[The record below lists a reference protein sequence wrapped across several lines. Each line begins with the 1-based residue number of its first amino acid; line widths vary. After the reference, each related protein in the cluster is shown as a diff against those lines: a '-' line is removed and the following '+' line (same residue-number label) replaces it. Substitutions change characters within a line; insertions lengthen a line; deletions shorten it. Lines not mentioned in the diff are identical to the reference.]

1 MTALASQPASPVE
14 ATTEAAALPA
24 AGSSFYTAMRLLPA
38 EQRDAMYA
46 VYAFCRAVDDVADD
60 GGAREVRAAELD
72 RWRADIDALYAGRP
86 VPRTQALVGPVQQF
100 GLKRED
106 FQAVIDGMAMDAEAD
121 IVAPDSATL
130 DLYCDR
136 VASAVGRLSVRIFGL
151 PEEPGIKLAHHLGRA
166 LQLTNILRDIDE
178 DAERG
183 RLYLP
188 AEPLAAIGLSH
199 PTPESALAH
208 PRLGEVCAR
217 LLDEAQA
224 HYDASWAIMHAQPRR
239 ATKAPRIMGAAYHL
253 ILVGLRKR
261 GWAAPRARVKP
272 GKLALVGV
280 LLRHAVV

>member
-1 MTALASQPASPVE
+1 MTAAATSAREPAAE
-14 ATTEAAALPA
+14 APALPA
-24 AGSSFYTAMRLLPA
+24 SGSSFYTAMRLLPKDRR
-38 EQRDAMYA
+38 EAMYA

-60 GGAREVRAAELD
+60 GGPAEIRAAELD

-86 VPRTQALVGPVQQF
+86 PARVRDLVVPVERY

-106 FQAVIDGMAMDAEAD
+106 FHAVIDGMAMDAFSD

-151 PEEPGIKLAHHLGRA
+151 AEEDGIRLAWHQGRA

-188 AEPLAAIGLSH
+188 RERLAAIGLTD
-199 PTPESALAH
+199 PTPAAAIAH
-208 PRLGEVCAR
+208 PRIGEVCAG
-217 LLDEAQA
+217 LAKEAEQ
-224 HYDASWAIMHAQPRR
+224 HYR
-239 ATKAPRIMGAAYHL
+239 ATWTIIRRNPRSHTKAARLMAAAYHL
-253 ILVGLRKR
+253 YLDALLKR
-261 GWAAPRARVKP
+261 GWDAPRARVKP
-272 GKLALVGV
+272 GKLALLAVA
-280 LLRHAVV
+280 LRHGIV